1 MRRLIV
7 DTFRATCFKLEPKR
21 LHNTFEILGYDFML
35 DENFKL
41 SLIEVN
47 TNPCLETE
55 SPLLARIV
63 PELIDNT
70 FRIVLDPLYPS
81 PDL

>member
-1 MRRLIV
+1 MKKLIQ
-7 DTFRATCFKLEPKR
+7 DSFRATFLKLDPER
-21 LHNTFEILGYDFML
+21 LLNSFEIFGYDFML

-55 SPLLARIV
+55 SPLLARII
-63 PELIDNT
+63 PELIEST
-70 FRIVLDPLYPS
+70 FKIVLDPIFPS
-81 PDL
+81 PF

>member
-1 MRRLIV
+1 MKKLIT
-7 DTFRATCFKLEPKR
+7 DTFRATCFKLDPGR
-21 LHNTFEILGYDFML
+21 LTNTFEMLGYDFMI

-55 SPLLARIV
+55 SPLLFRII
-63 PELIDNT
+63 PELIENT
-70 FRIVLDPLYPS
+70 FK
-81 PDL
+81 